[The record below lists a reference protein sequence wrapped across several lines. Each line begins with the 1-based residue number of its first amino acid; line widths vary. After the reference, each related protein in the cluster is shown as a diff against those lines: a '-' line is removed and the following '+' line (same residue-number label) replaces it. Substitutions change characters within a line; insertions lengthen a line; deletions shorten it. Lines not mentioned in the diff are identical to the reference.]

1 MGRIT
6 IVTLEK
12 LFKEGTNW
20 GNIAVIIVNVKPT
33 AFAKSRFSKVSRI
46 ATNYC
51 AIPVMLIGL
60 NP

>member
-1 MGRIT
+1 MERIT

-12 LFKEGTNW
+12 IFKEGTNW
-20 GNIAVIIVNVKPT
+20 GNIAVITVKMKPT
-33 AFAKSRFSKVSRI
+33 ASAKSRFSKVSRI
-46 ATNYC
+46 AMSYY

>member
-1 MGRIT
+1 MERIT

-20 GNIAVIIVNVKPT
+20 RNIAVIIVNVKQT
-33 AFAKSRFSKVSRI
+33 AFAKSRFSKVSRT
-46 ATNYC
+46 AMNFC
-51 AIPVMLIGL
+51 AVPVMLIGL

>member
-1 MGRIT
+1 MEKIT

-20 GNIAVIIVNVKPT
+20 GNIAVITVNVKPT

-46 ATNYC
+46 AMNYY
-51 AIPVMLIGL
+51 AIPVMLTGS